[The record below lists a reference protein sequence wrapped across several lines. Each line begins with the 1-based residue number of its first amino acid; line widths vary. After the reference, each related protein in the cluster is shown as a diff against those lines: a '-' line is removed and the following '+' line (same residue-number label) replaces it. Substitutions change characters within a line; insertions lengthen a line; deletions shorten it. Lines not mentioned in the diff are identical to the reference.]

1 MIYSYFSHPNNVC
14 LSYYQHFRFSL
25 KLSTMLFVA
34 SVRAFIHAIFP
45 NYFITSSSV
54 LSENLRKELESVGC
68 DIKEHDTQYYYF
80 KDKTYPDNLY
90 PTDLTRINSD

>member
-1 MIYSYFSHPNNVC
+1 MVYSYFSHPNNVC

-34 SVRAFIHAIFP
+34 SVQAFIHAIFP

-68 DIKEHDTQYYYF
+68 DTKEQDIS
-80 KDKTYPDNLY
+80 P
-90 PTDLTRINSD
+90 

>member
-25 KLSTMLFVA
+25 KLSTMLFIA

-54 LSENLRKELESVGC
+54 LSENLRKELELKNSSLPEMSC
-68 DIKEHDTQYYYF
+68 ISWNLDFYF
-80 KDKTYPDNLY
+80 IFQG
-90 PTDLTRINSD
+90 RCS